1 MSTEYVAFFTKA
13 KSCFDI
19 KKPNERKL
27 IKEKNKA
34 LSSMDFLDS
43 EEEKLKTL
51 EVGYYRINT
60 NVFIISCREDDS

>member
-1 MSTEYVAFFTKA
+1 MSTDYVSFFTKA
-13 KSCFDI
+13 KSGFDI

-60 NVFIISCREDDS
+60 NVFIISCREDNS